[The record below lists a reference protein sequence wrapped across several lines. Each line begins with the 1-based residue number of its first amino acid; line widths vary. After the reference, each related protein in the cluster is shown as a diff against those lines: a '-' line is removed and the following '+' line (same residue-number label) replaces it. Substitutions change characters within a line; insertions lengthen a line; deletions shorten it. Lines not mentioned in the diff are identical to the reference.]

1 MYSKKMFLFALL
13 LNFLTSSVTC
23 GRRFESKRRNAG
35 ISKVTKTFGNGVAT
49 FIKDLKEGNWGE

>member
-1 MYSKKMFLFALL
+1 MFLFALL